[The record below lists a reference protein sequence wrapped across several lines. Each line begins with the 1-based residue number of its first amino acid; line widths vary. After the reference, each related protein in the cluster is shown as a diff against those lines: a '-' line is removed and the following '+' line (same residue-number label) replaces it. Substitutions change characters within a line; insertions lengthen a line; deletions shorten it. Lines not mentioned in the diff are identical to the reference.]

1 VAPELA
7 TADRAELA
15 ALLRG
20 YSIEVTARGATA
32 AEVCLAHLAS
42 GTEVYVAFT
51 PRDTHHGIVDTASRL
66 HAAGFVPVPHVTARN
81 LASFTQLNH
90 FLARLA
96 GEAGVTRALVLG
108 GDADRP
114 TGPYHSS
121 LQALETGLFQR
132 HGIRRIGLACYPE
145 AHRKV
150 ETAVLDE
157 ALAAKL
163 DLVRGAGLEAWLVS
177 QFCFEAAPIVRLAQ
191 RLRARGVDAP
201 LRVGLAGPADL
212 RRLWKYGL
220 YCGIGNSIRALG
232 SRVDAV
238 ANLLA
243 RRTPDPVVA
252 DLAKALRRD
261 PGLKIAGIHV
271 FTFGGVAG
279 AADWANAIIDAASV
293 PAAAAPAQGSGQ
305 TAQ

>member
-1 VAPELA
+1 MPPELA
-7 TADRAELA
+7 MSDRTDLA

-20 YSIEVTARGATA
+20 YSVEVTARGAAA
-32 AEVCLAHLAS
+32 AEVCLAHLAT

-51 PRDTHHGIVDTASRL
+51 PRDTHHGIVDTAIRL
-66 HAAGFVPVPHVTARN
+66 QAAGFVPVPHVTARKV
-81 LASFTQLNH
+81 ASFTQLND

-114 TGPYHSS
+114 TGPYRSS
-121 LQALETGLFQR
+121 LQALESGLFQR

-145 AHRKV
+145 AHRKID
-150 ETAVLDE
+150 AAALDE

-163 DLVRGAGLEAWLVS
+163 DLVRRAGLEAWLVS
-177 QFCFEAAPIVRLAQ
+177 QFCFEAAPIVRFAE
-191 RLRARGVDAP
+191 RLRAEGVDAP

-232 SRVDAV
+232 PRVDAV

-243 RRTPDPVVA
+243 RQTPDTVVA
-252 DLAKALRRD
+252 DLAVALRRD
-261 PGLKIAGIHV
+261 PALGVVGIHI
-271 FTFGGVAG
+271 FTFGGVAS
-279 AADWANAIIDAASV
+279 AASWANAV
-293 PAAAAPAQGSGQ
+293 VAAA
-305 TAQ
+305 

>member
-1 VAPELA
+1 MAPDLGVA
-7 TADRAELA
+7 TKAELA

-20 YSIEVTARGATA
+20 YSIEVTARGAA
-32 AEVCLAHLAS
+32 AADACRGHLAR
-42 GTEVYVAFT
+42 GTEVYIAWA
-51 PRDTHHGIVDTASRL
+51 PRDTPHGIVETAARL
-66 HAAGFVPVPHVTARN
+66 QAAGFVPVPHVAARN
-81 LASFTQLNH
+81 VASYTQLND

-96 GEAGVTRALVLG
+96 GEAEVTRALVLG

-150 ETAVLDE
+150 EAAALDE

-163 DLVRGAGLEAWLVS
+163 DLVRSSGLEAWLVS
-177 QFCFEAAPIVRLAQ
+177 QFCFEAASIVGLAERLT
-191 RLRARGVDAP
+191 ARGVEAP

-232 SRVDAV
+232 PRVDAV

-243 RRTPDPVVA
+243 RQTPDTIVA
-252 DLAKALRRD
+252 DLAVALRRD
-261 PGLKIAGIHV
+261 PALRIAGIHI

-279 AADWANAIIDAASV
+279 AAGWANAIVGAA
-293 PAAAAPAQGSGQ
+293 
-305 TAQ
+305 

>member
-1 VAPELA
+1 MPPELA
-7 TADRAELA
+7 MADRTDLP

-20 YSIEVTARGATA
+20 YSVEVTARGAAA
-32 AEVCLAHLAS
+32 AEVCLAHLAT

-51 PRDTHHGIVDTASRL
+51 PRDTHHGIVDTAIRL
-66 HAAGFVPVPHVTARN
+66 QVAGFVPVPHVTARKV
-81 LASFTQLNH
+81 ASFTQLND

-114 TGPYHSS
+114 TGPYRSS
-121 LQALETGLFQR
+121 LQALESGLFQR

-145 AHRKV
+145 AHRKID
-150 ETAVLDE
+150 AAALDE

-163 DLVRGAGLEAWLVS
+163 DLVRRAGLEAWLVS
-177 QFCFEAAPIVRLAQ
+177 QFCFEAAPIVRFAE
-191 RLRARGVDAP
+191 RLRAEGVDAP

-232 SRVDAV
+232 PRVDAV

-243 RRTPDPVVA
+243 RQTPDTVVA
-252 DLAKALRRD
+252 DLAVALRRD
-261 PGLKIAGIHV
+261 PALGVVGIHI
-271 FTFGGVAG
+271 FTFGGVAS
-279 AADWANAIIDAASV
+279 AASWANAV
-293 PAAAAPAQGSGQ
+293 VAAA
-305 TAQ
+305 